1 MIGGPE
7 RPPDPSNA
15 MRRFTRDH
23 LTAVLMLLPSLVVLA
38 VFVYGFIGQTFYF
51 SLTDWGRDPAQAL
64 ALRPERAFVGLDNYA
79 RLFTGVLETRFRQ
92 DLVNLLFFTVFFIVG
107 TLGLGL
113 LLAILLDRGVKG
125 EGFFR
130 TVFLYPFALSFIVTG
145 TVWRWM
151 LQPQG
156 GVNLLP
162 TYVGLPQGQFTWITS
177 REQIWSF
184 DWNLVPSITAL
195 VVAAVLLMI
204 GWSGWRSARR
214 GLAVTFLGVGLA
226 LAVWAL
232 SGAPGIEMLPFPER
246 RGFNLALIGIILAAV
261 WQMSGYTMALYLAS
275 LRGIPE
281 ELREA
286 ARVDGASGFQV
297 YRHVVFPL
305 LGPITLSAMIILG
318 HISLKIFDL
327 IWAMAG
333 PDLATTSVPALL
345 LYLRAF
351 RGNQFAEGAAIAVV
365 LLLMVATVIIPYL
378 WSSLRGEV
386 RR

>member
-1 MIGGPE
+1 
-7 RPPDPSNA
+7 

-23 LTAVLMLLPSLVVLA
+23 LTAVLMLLPSLIFLA
-38 VFVYGFIGQTFYF
+38 IFVYGFIGQTLYF

-64 ALRPERAFVGLDNYA
+64 AVRPERAFVGFDNYV
-79 RLFTGVLETRFRQ
+79 RLFTGLLESRFRQ
-92 DLVNLLFFTVFFIVG
+92 DLVNLVFFTVFFIG
-107 TLGLGL
+107 GSLGLGL
-113 LLAILLDRGVKG
+113 ALAILLDRGVTG
-125 EGFFR
+125 EAFFR
-130 TVFLYPFALSFIVTG
+130 TVFLYPFALSFVVTG

-162 TYVGLPQGQFTWITS
+162 TYLGLPQGEFEWLTS
-177 REQIWSF
+177 RQQVWRF

-195 VVAAVLLMI
+195 IVALVLLAI
-204 GWSGWRSARR
+204 GWRAWSSARR
-214 GLAVTFLGVGLA
+214 RRAVPFLTVGIA
-226 LAVWAL
+226 LVAWAL
-232 SGAPGIEMLPFPER
+232 TGGPGVELLPFPER
-246 RGFNLALIGIILAAV
+246 RGFNLALIGIVVAAV

-305 LGPITLSAMIILG
+305 LGPITLSAMVILG

-327 IWAMAG
+327 VWSMAG

-345 LYLRAF
+345 MYIRAF
-351 RGNQFAEGAAIAVV
+351 RANQFADGAAIAVV
-365 LLLMVATVIIPYL
+365 LLLIVGTVIIPYL
-378 WSSLRGEV
+378 WTSLRGEV

>member
-1 MIGGPE
+1 
-7 RPPDPSNA
+7 
-15 MRRFTRDH
+15 MRRLSRDR
-23 LTAVLMLLPSLVVLA
+23 LTAILMLLPSLVVLA
-38 VFVYGFIGQTFYF
+38 IFVYGFIGQTAYVSF
-51 SLTDWGRDPAQAL
+51 TDWGRDPAQAL
-64 ALRPERAFVGLDNYA
+64 AVSPQLSFVGWDNYQ
-79 RLFTGVLETRFRQ
+79 RLFTGMLEARFRQ
-92 DLVNLLFFTVFFIVG
+92 DLVNLVFFTVFFIG
-107 TLGLGL
+107 ATLGLGL
-113 LLAILLDRGVKG
+113 ALAILLDRGVKG

-130 TVFLYPFALSFIVTG
+130 TIFLYPFALAFIVTG

-162 TYVGLPQGQFTWITS
+162 TYVGLPPGRFAWTTS
-177 REQIWSF
+177 REQIWRF
-184 DWNLVPSITAL
+184 DWNQVPSITAV
-195 VVAAVLLMI
+195 VVAVVLL
-204 GWSGWRSARR
+204 A
-214 GLAVTFLGVGLA
+214 LAWGAYRNTKHGQALGFGIVGLA
-226 LAVWAL
+226 LAAWGVA
-232 SGAPGIEMLPFPER
+232 GGPGVELLPFPER
-246 RGFNLALIGIILAAV
+246 RGFNLALIGIILAAT

-286 ARVDGASGFQV
+286 ALVDGASGFQV

-345 LYLRAF
+345 MYLRAF
-351 RGNQFAEGAAIAVV
+351 RGNQFADGAAIAMV
-365 LLLMVATVIIPYL
+365 LLLMVALVIVPYL

>member
-1 MIGGPE
+1 
-7 RPPDPSNA
+7 

-23 LTAVLMLLPSLVVLA
+23 LTAVLMLLPSLVALA
-38 VFVYGFIGQTFYF
+38 IFVYGFIGQTFYF

-64 ALRPERAFVGLDNYA
+64 ARHPERAFVGFENYA
-79 RLFTGVLETRFRQ
+79 RLFTGVLQTRFRQ
-92 DLVNLLFFTVFFIVG
+92 DLVNLLFFTVFFIGG

-113 LLAILLDRGVKG
+113 VLAILLDRGVKG

-130 TVFLYPFALSFIVTG
+130 TVFLYPFALSFMVTG

-151 LQPQG
+151 LQPLG

-162 TYVGLPQGQFTWITS
+162 TYVGLPQGQFGWMTS
-177 REQIWSF
+177 REQIWRF
-184 DWNLVPSITAL
+184 DWNQVPAITAL
-195 VVAAVLLMI
+195 LVGTVLLAI
-204 GWSGWRSARR
+204 AWSGFRRARR
-214 GLAVTFLGVGLA
+214 GRALASSAVGLA
-226 LAVWAL
+226 LLGWAL
-232 SGAPGIEMLPFPER
+232 AGAPGIELLPFPER
-246 RGFNLALIGIILAAV
+246 RGFNLALIGIIIAAI

-286 ARVDGASGFQV
+286 ALVDGASGFQV

-345 LYLRAF
+345 MYLRAF
-351 RGNQFAEGAAIAVV
+351 RGNQFADGAAIAMV
-365 LLLMVATVIIPYL
+365 LLLMVATVIVPYL
-378 WSSLRGEV
+378 WSSLRAEV

>member
-1 MIGGPE
+1 MGD
-7 RPPDPSNA
+7 RPPNPTPA
-15 MRRFTRDH
+15 HMRRFTRDH
-23 LTAVLMLLPSLVVLA
+23 LTAVLMLLPSLIMLA
-38 VFVYGFIGQTFYF
+38 IFVYGFIGQTVYF

-64 ALRPERAFVGLDNYA
+64 AMRPERAFVGFDNYV
-79 RLFTGVLETRFRQ
+79 RLFTGLLESRFRQ
-92 DLVNLLFFTVFFIVG
+92 DLVNLVFFTVFFIGG

-113 LLAILLDRGVKG
+113 VLAILLDRGVVG

-162 TYVGLPQGQFTWITS
+162 TYLGLPQGEFVWLTS
-177 REQIWSF
+177 RQQIWSF
-184 DWNLVPSITAL
+184 DWNLVPSITGL
-195 VVAAVLLMI
+195 VVAAVLLAL
-204 GWSGWRSARR
+204 GWRAWRAARR
-214 GLAVTFLGVGLA
+214 GRALPFLIVGLA
-226 LAVWAL
+226 LGVWAL
-232 SGAPGIEMLPFPER
+232 AGGPGVELLPFPER
-246 RGFNLALIGIILAAV
+246 RGFNLALIGIIIAAV

-327 IWAMAG
+327 VWSMAG

-345 LYLRAF
+345 MYIRAF
-351 RGNQFAEGAAIAVV
+351 RANQFADGAAIAVV
-365 LLLMVATVIIPYL
+365 LLLIVGTVIVPYL
-378 WSSLRGEV
+378 WTSLRGEV

>member
-1 MIGGPE
+1 
-7 RPPDPSNA
+7 
-15 MRRFTRDH
+15 MRRLTRDRVS
-23 LTAVLMLLPSLVVLA
+23 AILMLLPSLVVLA
-38 VFVYGFIGQTFYF
+38 IFVYGFIGQTAYVSF
-51 SLTDWGRDPAQAL
+51 TDWGRDPAQAL
-64 ALRPERAFVGLDNYA
+64 AEQPQLTLVGWDNYR
-79 RLFTGVLETRFRQ
+79 RLFTGVLEARFRQ
-92 DLVNLLFFTVFFIVG
+92 DLVNLVFFTVFFIAG
-107 TLGLGL
+107 TLGIGL
-113 LLAILLDRGVKG
+113 VLAILLDRGVKG

-130 TVFLYPFALSFIVTG
+130 TVFLYPFALSFVVTG

-162 TYVGLPQGQFTWITS
+162 TYVGLPQGQFAWITS
-177 REQIWSF
+177 REQIWRF
-184 DWNLVPSITAL
+184 DWNLVPSITGL
-195 VVAAVLLMI
+195 LVAALLLVI
-204 GWSGWRSARR
+204 GWNAWRAASRAR
-214 GLAVTFLGVGLA
+214 AIPFVGVGLA
-226 LAVWAL
+226 LAGWAL
-232 SGAPGIEMLPFPER
+232 AGGPGIEMLPFPER
-246 RGFNLALIGIILAAV
+246 RGFNLALIGVILAAV

-345 LYLRAF
+345 MYLRAF
-351 RGNQFAEGAAIAVV
+351 RGNQFADGAAIAVV

-378 WSSLRGEV
+378 WTSLRGEV